1 MVFILKVCI
10 SDPKEKT
17 EPPKFTLALA
27 DQTIETGDKLV
38 LEAEVTG
45 KLFVC
50 SHDNT
55 TELSVIYKKML
66 GCWRRKPSFHDGD
79 NSVHLHE
86 CSPFW
91 VGIFITFNKENYNVY
106 CLM

>member
-1 MVFILKVCI
+1 MVFILEVCI

-45 KLFVC
+45 KLLVW

-55 TELSVIYKKML
+55 TELSVIYKKMH
-66 GCWRRKPSFHDGD
+66 GCWRRKQPFHYIYI
-79 NSVHLHE
+79 SVHLHE
-86 CSPFW
+86 WSPFW
-91 VGIFITFNKENYNVY
+91 VGIFITFNKENYNV
-106 CLM
+106 CCFM

>member
-1 MVFILKVCI
+1 MVFILEVCI

-55 TELSVIYKKML
+55 TELSVIYKKNAWML
-66 GCWRRKPSFHDGD
+66 EKKA
-79 NSVHLHE
+79 
-86 CSPFW
+86 PFSLW
-91 VGIFITFNKENYNVY
+91 GQLCTFA
-106 CLM
+106 